1 MWSMPVISPLAM
13 AGAAPSTTT
22 KRIAVSEIW
31 NSRMANGNHTIEGM
45 LCSPVISDPTARRS
59 TELCETASPTTVP
72 TSVAAAKPMAARC
85 MVIPTACQ
93 NVAVRMISPSSWNTS
108 AGGGST

>member
-1 MWSMPVISPLAM
+1 M

-22 KRIAVSEIW
+22 KKIAVSEIW
-31 NSRMANGNHTIEGM
+31 NRRMANGNHTIEGM

-59 TELCETASPTTVP
+59 TELCATASPTTVP
-72 TSVAAAKPMAARC
+72 TRVAAAKPMAARSHGDAHRL
-85 MVIPTACQ
+85 PERRGPDALAQ
-93 NVAVRMISPSSWNTS
+93 GRNTS